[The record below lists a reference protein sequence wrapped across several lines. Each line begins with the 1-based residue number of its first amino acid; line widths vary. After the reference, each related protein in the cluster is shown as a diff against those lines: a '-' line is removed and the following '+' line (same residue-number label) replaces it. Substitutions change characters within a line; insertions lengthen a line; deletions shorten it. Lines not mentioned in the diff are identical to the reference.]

1 MEPLSYYDKF
11 YLDLINLFQTLFQI
25 KRVENQIKRQW
36 QIDPYR
42 GKNTVKYG
50 IENGET
56 VGVELVYDFETSPTD
71 IRILCKPNI
80 KILSDSVM
88 YVLSF

>member
-1 MEPLSYYDKF
+1 MV
-11 YLDLINLFQTLFQI
+11 N
-25 KRVENQIKRQW
+25 ENNNIG

-56 VGVELVYDFETSPTD
+56 IGVELVYNFETTPTNVT
-71 IRILCKPNI
+71 ILCKPSI
-80 KILSDSVM
+80 KIVSDSVM
-88 YVLSF
+88 YALSF